1 MTTLQ
6 LERRPR
12 ETADRT
18 PSRRVRPVRAATV
31 VITSR
36 NRADDLI
43 QAVDSALRQTAVTE
57 VIVLDDASDDGSA
70 EVIRQ
75 KFPQVRLFRANAPVG
90 YIALRNLGN
99 ALSSNEFI
107 VSIDDDAVFSTE
119 DVVQRALEVFDHS
132 RVGAVAVPFVN
143 VNTSPKRHQQPPEN
157 DRLYL
162 TEAYVGTAHIL
173 RRSLFLELGGYRT
186 EFVHQ
191 GEETDFCLRLAEA
204 GYVVA
209 LAPSPPI
216 LHFESPRRSFARMD
230 HYGRRNDCLIVLW
243 NVPLIFLPLQLV
255 STILG
260 GALFG
265 LKNGRLLRM
274 LRGSVAGLIDGLKRW
289 SQRKPV
295 STAVYRKYK
304 RMKRLRRARSQN
316 EPK

>member
-6 LERRPR
+6 LERRAI
-12 ETADRT
+12 ETAGCR
-18 PSRRVRPVRAATV
+18 PPRSVRPVRPATV

-43 QAVDSALRQTAVTE
+43 RAVDSALRQTAVTE

-70 EVIRQ
+70 EVICE
-75 KFPQVRLFRANAPVG
+75 KFPQVRLYRAEAPVG
-90 YIALRNLGN
+90 YIVLRNLGN

-119 DVVQRALEVFDHS
+119 DVVERTLKVFEHS

-143 VNTSPKRHQQPPEN
+143 VNTSPERHQQPPDA

-162 TEAYVGTAHIL
+162 TEAYVGTAHVL
-173 RRSLFLELGGYRT
+173 RQSLFLELGGYRK

-191 GEETDFCLRLAEA
+191 GEETDYCLRLAEA

-209 LAPSPPI
+209 LADSPPI
-216 LHFESPRRSFARMD
+216 LHYESPKRSFARMD
-230 HYGRRNDCLIVLW
+230 YYGRRNDCLIALW
-243 NVPLIFLPLQLV
+243 NVPLIFLPLQVV

-265 LKNGRLLRM
+265 LKSGSLLRM
-274 LRGSVAGLIDGLKRW
+274 LRGSAAGLIDGLKHW
-289 SQRKPV
+289 SERKPV
-295 STAVYRKYK
+295 STAVYRKYR
-304 RMKRLRRARSQN
+304 RMKRLRRSR
-316 EPK
+316 